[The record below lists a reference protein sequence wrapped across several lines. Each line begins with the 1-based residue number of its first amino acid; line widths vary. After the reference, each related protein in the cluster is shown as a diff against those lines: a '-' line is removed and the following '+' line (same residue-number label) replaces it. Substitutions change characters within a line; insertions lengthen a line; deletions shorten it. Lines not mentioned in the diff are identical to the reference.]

1 MPKIKKNVE
10 VEHDG
15 FQKQDVFLS
24 GAFVLGSIFWTS
36 GTSMSNR
43 LIVTQERAACSRK
56 HFFQKQRSI
65 L

>member
-1 MPKIKKNVE
+1 MDVRSACPKLQNVE

-24 GAFVLGSIFWTS
+24 GAFVLGSIFRTS

-43 LIVTQERAACSRK
+43 LCSCARK
-56 HFFQKQRSI
+56 KS